1 MLSNV
6 SLESIT
12 DIDKLGKIVAGI
24 KKSDIKKIPKENVIA
39 TVVNMV
45 NASITSERLISSK
58 MRQHMRNLLKK
69 QLIEQTQSELPAT
82 YLAALTSQQVQVLY
96 PIFIEAP

>member
-1 MLSNV
+1 MLKNV

-12 DIDKLGKIVAGI
+12 DIDTLGKVVAGI
-24 KKSDIKKIPKENVIA
+24 KKSDIKKIPKANVIE
-39 TVVNMV
+39 TVVSMV
-45 NASITSERLISSK
+45 NASISSETLISSK
-58 MRQHMRNLLKK
+58 MRQNMRDLLVK

-82 YLAALTSQQVQVLY
+82 YLAALTTEQVKVLY